1 MTATT
6 MTARARNETFF
17 TRPPLLDRV
26 LGNPLAYVATVVILL
41 ALYGGTFVADSGR
54 VAPTKDP
61 AYYTWRTEVL
71 LSEEPVKLLQIEG
84 AFDMFAGGYR
94 VSAAVMGAFL
104 RQVAGVASLQTTVL
118 LMVGLPVL
126 TSLLLAAF
134 AYQHFRDPLVWHLVA
149 FATGALLLTPPFVGY
164 LDNLLTLFFLA
175 AGLPLLTLARRSW
188 AAGITLCGLLVLTG
202 FTHPTTLVI
211 FCLALGAM
219 AVVRLVL
226 GRGNLRAV
234 IRDDGPMLLAAFLA
248 AVLTLGIWTAGIWGQ
263 PASLADAALP
273 PPYDSAFFVERL
285 QGWVAAMNPA
295 LNGPLFVIGV
305 AGLVVMAGRA
315 AKGDLARISI
325 VWLAPLA
332 GVFGFLAGLTY
343 PYYRFFNTTL
353 SWVLLVGIGA
363 YFVARAALGAGDGGG
378 VGRLVAVAGMGLV
391 IAVIGYNFKTGFEV
405 SGWNKPE
412 GGWLSADERAD
423 LDALRAQLTVGDK
436 DRPVVFVIDDEPSP
450 QIWGHTKLSGNT
462 SRYGLPPGQIDQG
475 YLYLGSLENYLADKP
490 TTTGDATYDRVS
502 PALLAD
508 AREGIRRSG
517 EDPIVVVADAFNPAG
532 ANAALVSGESKG
544 PAVNLNTVWILR
556 DGKVVKT
563 GAAAP
568 PSPGP
573 PVGDTNA
580 GVAGALH
587 IGRVLGGLAL
597 LILPGVFL
605 LRWCWPGASWAEGIA
620 MAPALGFSLVTLAG
634 IAALAV
640 VRGPFS
646 GTVAA
651 VSLAG
656 AIVLAAVLGTV
667 GAGRASARP

>member
-6 MTARARNETFF
+6 LTNRARNDTFF
-17 TRPPLLDRV
+17 TRPPILDRV
-26 LGNPLAYVATVVILL
+26 LGHPLAYLATIAILL
-41 ALYGGTFVADSGR
+41 ALYGWTFVADSGR

-71 LSEEPVKLLQIEG
+71 LSEEPVKLIQIEG

-104 RQVAGVASLQTTVL
+104 RQVVGVASLQMTVL

-134 AYQHFRDPLVWHLVA
+134 AYQHFRDPLAWHLVA

-175 AGLPLLTLARRSW
+175 AALPLLTLARRSW
-188 AAGITLCGLLVLTG
+188 AAGITLCGLLVLAG

-211 FCLALGAM
+211 FCLVLGAM

-234 IRDDGPMLLAAFLA
+234 IRDDGPMLMAAFVS
-248 AVLTLGIWTAGIWGQ
+248 AVLTLGIWIAGIWGQ
-263 PASLADAALP
+263 SASLADAALP

-285 QGWVAAMNPA
+285 NGWVAAMNPV
-295 LNGPLFVIGV
+295 LNGPLFLIGV
-305 AGLVVMAGRA
+305 VGLVVTARRA
-315 AKGDLARISI
+315 ARGDLARISI
-325 VWLAPLA
+325 VWLAPLV

-353 SWVLLVGIGA
+353 SWVLLMGIGA
-363 YFVARAALGAGDGGG
+363 YFVARAALSAGDGGG
-378 VGRLVAVAGMGLV
+378 AGRLIAVAGMGLV
-391 IAVIGYNFKTGFEV
+391 IAVIAYNFKTGFEV

-412 GGWLSADERAD
+412 GGWLSADERSD
-423 LDALRAQLTVGDK
+423 LDALRAGLAEVNE

-475 YLYLGSLENYLADKP
+475 YLYLGSLENYLAGKP

-502 PALLAD
+502 PALLDD
-508 AREGIRRSG
+508 AREGIRSSG
-517 EDPIVVVADAFNPAG
+517 KDPVVVVASAFNPAG
-532 ANAALVSGESKG
+532 ANAEVASGEAEG
-544 PAVNLNTVWILR
+544 PDT
-556 DGKVVKT
+556 
-563 GAAAP
+563 
-568 PSPGP
+568 
-573 PVGDTNA
+573 GDTEVWYLHDGSLNGSETFPGSSLPRAGEGSVA
-580 GVAGALH
+580 GVLH
-587 IGRVLGGLAL
+587 LLRVLGGLAL

-605 LRWCWPGASWAEGIA
+605 LRWCWPGASWPEGIA
-620 MAPALGFSLVTLAG
+620 IAPALGLSLVTLAG

-667 GAGRASARP
+667 AAGRASARP

>member
-6 MTARARNETFF
+6 LTNRARNDTFF
-17 TRPPLLDRV
+17 ARPPVLDRV
-26 LGNPLAYVATVVILL
+26 LGHPLAYVATVAILL
-41 ALYGGTFVADSGR
+41 ALYGWTFVADSGR

-71 LSEEPVKLLQIEG
+71 LSEEPVKLIQIEG

-104 RQVAGVASLQTTVL
+104 RQVAGVASLQMTVL

-134 AYQHFRDPLVWHLVA
+134 AYQHFRDPLAWHLVA

-175 AGLPLLTLARRSW
+175 AALPLLTLARRSW

-211 FCLALGAM
+211 FCLTLGAM
-219 AVVRLVL
+219 AVVSLIA

-234 IRDDGPMLLAAFLA
+234 IRADGPMLLAAFVS

-263 PASLADAALP
+263 PASLSAAALP
-273 PPYDSAFFVERL
+273 PPYDSAFFLERL
-285 QGWVAAMNPA
+285 RGWVAAMNPV
-295 LNGPLFVIGV
+295 LNGPLFLIGV
-305 AGLVVMAGRA
+305 VGLVVMARKA
-315 AKGDLARISI
+315 AQGDLTRISI

-378 VGRLVAVAGMGLV
+378 AGRLIAVAGMGLV
-391 IAVIGYNFKTGFEV
+391 IAVIAYNFKTGFDV
-405 SGWNKPE
+405 SGWNKPQ

-423 LDALRAQLTVGDK
+423 LDTLQAGLEGTDE

-462 SRYGLPPGQIDQG
+462 SRYGLPPGQIDQA
-475 YLYLGSLENYLADKP
+475 YLYLGSLENYLAGKP

-502 PALLAD
+502 PALLDD
-508 AREGIRRSG
+508 AREGIRSSGRS
-517 EDPIVVVADAFNPAG
+517 PIVVVASTFNPAG
-532 ANAALVSGESKG
+532 ANAEVASGEAEGPDTGDTEVWYLHDGRLTSSGSQLPGEAAGEAAAAGGVSG
-544 PAVNLNTVWILR
+544 V
-556 DGKVVKT
+556 
-563 GAAAP
+563 
-568 PSPGP
+568 
-573 PVGDTNA
+573 
-580 GVAGALH
+580 LH
-587 IGRVLGGLAL
+587 LLRVLGGLAL

-620 MAPALGFSLVTLAG
+620 MAPALGLSLVTLAG
-634 IAALAV
+634 IAALAA

-651 VSLAG
+651 ASLAG
-656 AIVLAAVLGTV
+656 ATVLAAVLGTV
-667 GAGRASARP
+667 AAGRASARP

>member
-6 MTARARNETFF
+6 LTDRARSDTFF
-17 TRPPLLDRV
+17 SRPPVLDRV
-26 LGNPLAYVATVVILL
+26 LGHPLAYLATTAILL
-41 ALYGGTFVADSGR
+41 ALYGWTFIADPGR

-71 LSEEPVKLLQIEG
+71 LSEKPVKLLEIKG

-94 VSAAVMGAFL
+94 ISAAVIGAFL
-104 RQVAGVASLQTTVL
+104 RQVAGVASLQMTVL
-118 LMVGLPVL
+118 LMIGLPVL
-126 TSLLLAAF
+126 TSLLLGAF
-134 AYQHFRDPLVWHLVA
+134 AYQHFRDPLAWHVVA

-175 AGLPLLTLARRSW
+175 AALPLLTLARRSW

-211 FCLALGAM
+211 FCLTLGAM
-219 AVVRLVL
+219 AVVRLIL

-234 IRDDGPMLLAAFLA
+234 IRDDGAMLAAAFVA
-248 AVLTLGIWTAGIWGQ
+248 AVLTLGIWTAGIWGRS
-263 PASLADAALP
+263 ASLSDAALP

-285 QGWVAAMNPA
+285 KAWVAAMNPL
-295 LNGPLFVIGV
+295 LNGPLFLIGV
-305 AGLVVMAGRA
+305 VGLVVMARRA

-353 SWVLLVGIGA
+353 SWVLLAGIGA
-363 YFVARAALGAGDGGG
+363 YFIARAGLDAGDGGG
-378 VGRLVAVAGMGLV
+378 VGRLVAVAGAALVLAV
-391 IAVIGYNFKTGFEV
+391 IAYNFKTGFDV

-412 GGWLSADERAD
+412 GGWLSAVERTD
-423 LDALRAQLTVGDK
+423 LDALRQALVAGDR

-475 YLYLGSLENYLADKP
+475 YLYLGSLENFLADKP

-532 ANAALVSGESKG
+532 TNAKVASGEAKG
-544 PAVNLNTVWILR
+544 PDT
-556 DGKVVKT
+556 
-563 GAAAP
+563 
-568 PSPGP
+568 
-573 PVGDTNA
+573 GDTEVWYLHDGTLSSSGSKPPGGA
-580 GVAGALH
+580 PGEATAPGGVSGALH
-587 IGRVLGGLAL
+587 ILRVLGGLAL
-597 LILPGVFL
+597 LMLPGVFL
-605 LRWCWPGASWAEGIA
+605 LRWCWPGATWAEGIA
-620 MAPALGFSLVTLAG
+620 MAPALGVSLVTLAG

-651 VSLAG
+651 VSVAG
-656 AIVLAAVLGTV
+656 AIALAAILGTV
-667 GAGRASARP
+667 AAGRAPARA